1 MQQTTIQIEG
11 MTCNHCV
18 GGVKK
23 ALSSVEGVS
32 VTSVNVGSATV
43 EYDEARVSRAQ
54 IDAAIDGAGY
64 TVRREDGARA

>member
-1 MQQTTIQIEG
+1 MQQITLRIEG

-18 GGVKK
+18 GSVKK
-23 ALSSVEGVS
+23 ALSRVEGVN

-64 TVRREDGARA
+64 TVRREDSARA